1 MEFIPHDVAQLSILI
16 ECCQQKDE
24 AEMLLLDSRFRRP
37 VDYRKKRHRHA
48 DVEGARVWT
57 GAVRKLLWKVLS
69 VILDH

>member
-1 MEFIPHDVAQLSILI
+1 MLP
-16 ECCQQKDE
+16 

-48 DVEGARVWT
+48 DIEGARVWI
-57 GAVRKLLWKVLS
+57 GAIRKLLWKVLS